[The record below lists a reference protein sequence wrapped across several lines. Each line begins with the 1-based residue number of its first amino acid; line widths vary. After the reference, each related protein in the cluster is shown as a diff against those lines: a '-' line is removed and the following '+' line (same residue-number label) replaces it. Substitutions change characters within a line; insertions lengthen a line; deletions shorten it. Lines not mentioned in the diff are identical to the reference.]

1 MLTICTQLELTSMN
15 VFGSLDPFT
24 LPYLMDETPPVV
36 ECSTAL
42 MVQVWVSQNVM
53 LPSSFPVASSRV
65 PSSAARQVTLSPSS
79 DQMGFA
85 LECSGTVMVMEKHH
99 ISFGPRLS
107 LQ

>member
-1 MLTICTQLELTSMN
+1 MN

-24 LPYLMDETPPVV
+24 LPYLMDETLPVL

-65 PSSAARQVTLSPSS
+65 PSSAARQVTLSPSR
-79 DQMGFA
+79 DQTGFA
-85 LECSGTVMVMEKHH
+85 LE
-99 ISFGPRLS
+99 
-107 LQ
+107 